1 MNNLKLGLGFIGIVL
16 VALFRWIIIA
26 GVIMVGLW
34 LAGMLLCGLFAVIQT
49 IGG

>member
-1 MNNLKLGLGFIGIVL
+1 MDNIKLGLGLIGVVL
-16 VALFRWIIIA
+16 VTLFRWIIIA

-34 LAGMLLCGLFAVIQT
+34 LAGMVLCGLLAVIQT